1 LGIRKL
7 VLESDSTDLVID
19 FISRNQ
25 SKVDANYALI
35 DKAKRLLDRD

>member
-7 VLESDSTDLVID
+7 VLESDSTLVID